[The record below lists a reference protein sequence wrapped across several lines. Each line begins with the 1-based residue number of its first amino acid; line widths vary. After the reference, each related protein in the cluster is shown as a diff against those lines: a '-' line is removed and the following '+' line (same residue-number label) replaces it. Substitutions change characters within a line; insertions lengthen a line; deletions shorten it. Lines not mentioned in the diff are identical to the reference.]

1 LIYLIVVFVPNLSIH
16 SRQLEW
22 LMIAVGHVISGLQ
35 VGLIMSSDYRNKNK
49 QSNLIVFIFEV

>member
-1 LIYLIVVFVPNLSIH
+1 LIYLIVVFAPNLSIH
-16 SRQLEW
+16 GRQLEW

>member
-1 LIYLIVVFVPNLSIH
+1 LICFIVILTPNPSIH
-16 SRQLEW
+16 GRQLEW

-49 QSNLIVFIFEV
+49 QSNLIVFILEV

>member
-1 LIYLIVVFVPNLSIH
+1 LNYLIVVFVPNLSIH